1 MTTIDLGIANSWD
14 EEEME
19 LFRRLDAFVR
29 SKPLNTLV
37 STEEN
42 GATKYTRSSKSV
54 SIKWEVHYD

>member
-19 LFRRLDAFVR
+19 LFRRLDTFVR

-42 GATKYTRSSKSV
+42 GTTKYTRSSKSV